1 MRASQRKREKEHHR
15 ADRGTHGAPNADQQ
29 SAVFVP
35 PDHSEQ
41 PTGKQE
47 RCSCKKRDYLDYAG
61 LIIGMLTLGFVG
73 AYTFL
78 TGSLLSNSNTQ
89 TAAELANNAVSREN
103 SRAFMGGDVVISQRQ
118 TGPNGDYW
126 TILPQI
132 TNGGASSA
140 AAVSIIV
147 GIMIINPSEMAGH
160 GLNEST
166 IDPDKTEITVQ
177 GVPYA
182 ISSIPPHTT
191 STYGAF
197 SVSLATVESIRDKH
211 DVMYVAGRIN
221 YSSFNEPHVIKFCRR
236 FYGDTTTTENFALW
250 GDRRITPFVSGNA
263 DLISRPCEKNN
274 CADGDCIAAQ

>member
-1 MRASQRKREKEHHR
+1 MSNQGRRPHKRGQSDAHREPGILPADAPGRHGHVPTETNREPNRSQSYREAVWERVHR
-15 ADRGTHGAPNADQQ
+15 WTVPVATVVI
-29 SAVFVP
+29 AVL
-35 PDHSEQ
+35 
-41 PTGKQE
+41 TGV
-47 RCSCKKRDYLDYAG
+47 Y
-61 LIIGMLTLGFVG
+61 
-73 AYTFL
+73 AYTSHRQWKAML
-78 TGSLLSNSNTQ
+78 ASNATNQ
-89 TAAELANNAVSREN
+89 EN
-103 SRAFMGGDVVISQRQ
+103 SRAFMSGDVVISKRQ

-140 AAVSIIV
+140 AAVSVIV

-166 IDPDKTEITVQ
+166 IDPDKTEITIQ
-177 GVPYA
+177 GIPYA
-182 ISSIPPHTT
+182 TSSIPPHTT

-221 YSSFNEPHVIKFCRR
+221 YFSFNEPHVIKFCRR
-236 FYGDTTTTENFALW
+236 FYGDTASTENFALW

-263 DLISRPCEKNN
+263 DLISRPCGRNN
-274 CADGDCIAAQ
+274 CADGDCTAAQ